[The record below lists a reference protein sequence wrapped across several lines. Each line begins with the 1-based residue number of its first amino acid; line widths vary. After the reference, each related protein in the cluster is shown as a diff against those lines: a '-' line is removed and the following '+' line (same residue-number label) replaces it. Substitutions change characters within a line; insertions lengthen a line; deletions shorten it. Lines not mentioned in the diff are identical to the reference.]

1 VADAPLTLTTA
12 SLNLVEGH
20 YDNLVVAS
28 FTDADPAATAADFQA
43 VIHWGDGFVS
53 TASAA
58 QGTIVPNGQGGF
70 NVLGSHTYDNGSLV
84 TPDGAQPLAP
94 FSVQVYDLGPS
105 DTPATAV
112 HQDTGG
118 PGNGPYQQG
127 THTLT
132 TVVQVA
138 HLSQRVAQG
147 GVWDP
152 AVQGP
157 ITSLNY
163 SYDFCVFSG
172 PSTTS
177 QVAVGFLVK
186 QGDNYYVAGY
196 GGVGQNG
203 WITGTTQTA
212 SSFTLVA
219 GNGPSTPDFS
229 AWGLPLEFGYFTA
242 NSGSGVLETLVWG
255 IANFKVTIN
264 GTTYQD
270 TNFNDSDWINLTLR
284 ADNLGAAMASQ
295 TGSLTVTAAPLSLKL
310 APLTFTEGQPNSN
323 VVVASFTDADLAV
336 PAANFQATIQWGDGF
351 VSTAS
356 AAQGTIVPNG
366 QGGFNVLGSHTYA
379 EEAQNLP
386 FSVQVQDLG
395 RWDTPS
401 REGNMATGGP
411 TGGPYEQGRD
421 IFTTQIYTA
430 HISARVAQNGV
441 YYPAVSGPVTSLT
454 YSFDFCLFSGP
465 STVDQYAVGLMV
477 KQGEN
482 YYVSDYTDI
491 AQDGWNIGQ
500 TLTASHFYL
509 ISGSGPAAPDFSAT
523 GAPLQFGFLTA
534 HTCLGLQTF
543 VWGIANFKVT
553 INGTTYQDTNFNDSD
568 WTHVALVSDDLGEA
582 QSSKSTALT
591 VADAPLALLNLVE
604 GSNSNLVEG
613 SNSNVVVASF
623 TDGDAAGRVSDYQA
637 TIQWGDGS
645 SSAGSIVANSAGG
658 FNVLDSHTYAEEGQ
672 NMRVKATPGLIY
684 VCKQTA

>member
-1 VADAPLTLTTA
+1 DNGSLVTPDGAQPLAPFSVQVYDLGPSDTPATAVHQDTGGPGNGPYQQGTHTLTTVVQVAHLAQRVAQGGVWDPAVQGPITSLNYSYDFCVFSGPSTTSQVAVGFLVKQGDNYYVAGYGGVGQNGWITGTTQTASSFTLVAGNGPSTPDFSAWGLPLEFGYFTANSGSGVLETLVWGIANFKVTINGTTYQDTNFNDSDWINLTLRADNLGAAMASQTGSLTVTAAPLSLKLAPLTFT
-12 SLNLVEGH
+12 EGQP
-20 YDNLVVAS
+20 NSNVVVAS
-28 FTDADPAATAADFQA
+28 FTDADLAVPAANFQA
-43 VIHWGDGFVS
+43 TIQWGDGFVS

-284 ADNLGAAMASQ
+284 A
-295 TGSLTVTAAPLSLKL
+295 
-310 APLTFTEGQPNSN
+310 
-323 VVVASFTDADLAV
+323 
-336 PAANFQATIQWGDGF
+336 
-351 VSTAS
+351 
-356 AAQGTIVPNG
+356 
-366 QGGFNVLGSHTYA
+366 
-379 EEAQNLP
+379 
-386 FSVQVQDLG
+386 
-395 RWDTPS
+395 
-401 REGNMATGGP
+401 
-411 TGGPYEQGRD
+411 
-421 IFTTQIYTA
+421 
-430 HISARVAQNGV
+430 
-441 YYPAVSGPVTSLT
+441 
-454 YSFDFCLFSGP
+454 
-465 STVDQYAVGLMV
+465 
-477 KQGEN
+477 
-482 YYVSDYTDI
+482 
-491 AQDGWNIGQ
+491 
-500 TLTASHFYL
+500 
-509 ISGSGPAAPDFSAT
+509 
-523 GAPLQFGFLTA
+523 
-534 HTCLGLQTF
+534 
-543 VWGIANFKVT
+543 
-553 INGTTYQDTNFNDSD
+553 
-568 WTHVALVSDDLGEA
+568 
-582 QSSKSTALT
+582 
-591 VADAPLALLNLVE
+591 
-604 GSNSNLVEG
+604 
-613 SNSNVVVASF
+613 
-623 TDGDAAGRVSDYQA
+623 
-637 TIQWGDGS
+637 
-645 SSAGSIVANSAGG
+645 
-658 FNVLDSHTYAEEGQ
+658 
-672 NMRVKATPGLIY
+672 
-684 VCKQTA
+684 